1 MFQCGD
7 VIFIVEHRF
16 VVTCVFRGNLI
27 QEALRLIFRV
37 IQLAKA
43 VTDFTTTN
51 EELKAVCDFRVNVR
65 YDAPAEKLLP
75 DIQ

>member
-16 VVTCVFRGNLI
+16 VVTCIFRGNLI

-43 VTDFTTTN
+43 VTDFTTTEKN
-51 EELKAVCDFRVNVR
+51 SKRSVISGLTS

>member
-7 VIFIVEHRF
+7 IIFVVEHRF
-16 VVTCVFRGNLI
+16 VVTCIFRGNLI

-37 IQLAKA
+37 IQFAKA
-43 VTDFTTTN
+43 VTDFTPTN
-51 EELKAVCDFRVNVR
+51 EELKAVCDFRVNVVTT
-65 YDAPAEKLLP
+65 PEEKLLP